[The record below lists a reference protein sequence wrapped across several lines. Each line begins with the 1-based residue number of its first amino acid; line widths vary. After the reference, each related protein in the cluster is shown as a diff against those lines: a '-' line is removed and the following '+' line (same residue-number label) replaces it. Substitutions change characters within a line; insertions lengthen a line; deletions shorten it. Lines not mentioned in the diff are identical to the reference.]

1 MTAARARRRVAA
13 LIAYELRFSTPP
25 GGPPD
30 DGTADGTRLADAFV
44 RLADEME
51 RRAGAEYAAV
61 CEEQHGAASQPAG
74 ESPAPGGDE

>member
-1 MTAARARRRVAA
+1 MGSDVTGAV
-13 LIAYELRFSTPP
+13 E
-25 GGPPD
+25 
-30 DGTADGTRLADAFV
+30 RLAADTIPRAFV